1 MRSRS
6 VWLTACSVV
15 VLAGCGG
22 GSDNTFT
29 TTQERTTTTSAPTI
43 QTAVAAQLAG
53 RSDEIARQLDA
64 GDTCGA
70 AHTADRLRNE
80 LTAAINAG
88 AIPALYLEDLS
99 SSVNELQAQ
108 LTCNPPAQEDD
119 HDKGKGKGRDK
130 EKKRKKHED
139 GNEQG

>member
-1 MRSRS
+1 MRSRNA
-6 VWLTACSVV
+6 WLTACSVV
-15 VLAGCGG
+15 LLAGCGG

-29 TTQERTTTTSAPTI
+29 TTQQRTTTSVPAI
-43 QTAVAAQLAG
+43 QSQVAEQLAG

-70 AHTADRLRNE
+70 AHTADRLRTE

-88 AIPALYLEDLS
+88 AIPTLYLEDLS

-108 LTCNPPAQEDD
+108 LQCNPAADEDD
-119 HDKGKGKGRDK
+119 DGNGKGKGHDK
-130 EKKRKKHED
+130 EKKRKKHD
-139 GNEQG
+139 GGDD

>member
-6 VWLTACSVV
+6 AWLTVCSVV
-15 VLAGCGG
+15 LLAGCGG

-29 TTQERTTTTSAPTI
+29 TTRQRTTTTTSAPTI
-43 QTAVAAQLAG
+43 QSDVANQLAG

-88 AIPALYLEDLS
+88 SIPALYLEDLS

-108 LTCNPPAQEDD
+108 LQCSQPAEEDD
-119 HDKGKGKGRDK
+119 HGKGKGGDK
-130 EKKRKKHED
+130 EKKRKKHD
-139 GNEQG
+139 GGDD

>member
-1 MRSRS
+1 MRSRN

-22 GSDNTFT
+22 GSDNSFT
-29 TTQERTTTTSAPTI
+29 TTQQRTTTTSAPTI
-43 QTAVAAQLAG
+43 QRAVADQLAG

-88 AIPALYLEDLS
+88 SIPALYLEDLS

-108 LTCNPPAQEDD
+108 LQCSPPQNDNDDD
-119 HDKGKGKGRDK
+119 HGKGKGK
-130 EKKRKKHED
+130 KKHKKHD
-139 GNEQG
+139 QNEQD

>member
-1 MRSRS
+1 MRWRNA
-6 VWLTACSVV
+6 WLTVCSAL

-29 TTQERTTTTSAPTI
+29 TTKQRTTTTTSVPTI
-43 QTAVAAQLAG
+43 QSAVAERLAG
-53 RSDEIARQLDA
+53 QSDEIAQRLDA

-70 AHTADRLRNE
+70 AHAADRLRNE
-80 LTAAINAG
+80 LTAAINEG

-108 LTCNPPAQEDD
+108 LTCSPPAEDD
-119 HDKGKGKGRDK
+119 HGKGKGREKK
-130 EKKRKKHED
+130 EKKKKHGD
-139 GNEQG
+139 GQD

>member
-6 VWLTACSVV
+6 VWLTACSAL

-29 TTQERTTTTSAPTI
+29 TTRQRTTTTSMPTI
-43 QTAVAAQLAG
+43 QNAIAEQLAG
-53 RSDEIARQLDA
+53 QSDEIAQRLDA

-70 AHTADRLRNE
+70 AHAADRLRNE

-108 LTCNPPAQEDD
+108 LRCTPPAEDD
-119 HDKGKGKGRDK
+119 HGKGGDRGK
-130 EKKRKKHED
+130 EKKEKRKHGGGDER
-139 GNEQG
+139 E

>member
-1 MRSRS
+1 MRSRNA
-6 VWLTACSVV
+6 WLTVCSAL

-29 TTQERTTTTSAPTI
+29 TTQQRTTTTSVPTI
-43 QTAVAAQLAG
+43 RSAVAEQLAG
-53 RSDEIARQLDA
+53 QSDEIAERLGA

-70 AHTADRLRNE
+70 AHAADRLRNG

-108 LTCNPPAQEDD
+108 LACSPPAEEDD
-119 HDKGKGKGRDK
+119 HGKGKGREKK
-130 EKKRKKHED
+130 EKKKKHSGED
-139 GNEQG
+139 GRG

>member
-1 MRSRS
+1 MRSRN

-29 TTQERTTTTSAPTI
+29 TTQRRTTTTTTAPTI
-43 QTAVAAQLAG
+43 ERAVADQLAG

-108 LTCNPPAQEDD
+108 LQCSPPENENGD
-119 HDKGKGKGRDK
+119 HGKGKG
-130 EKKRKKHED
+130 KKRKKHD
-139 GNEQG
+139 GDRQD

>member
-6 VWLTACSVV
+6 AWLTVCSVV
-15 VLAGCGG
+15 LLAGCGG

-29 TTQERTTTTSAPTI
+29 TTRQRTTTTSAPTI
-43 QTAVAAQLAG
+43 QSDVADQLAG

-64 GDTCGA
+64 GDICGA
-70 AHTADRLRNE
+70 AHTADRLRTE

-88 AIPALYLEDLS
+88 SIPALYLEDLS

-108 LTCNPPAQEDD
+108 LQCSPPAEEDD
-119 HDKGKGKGRDK
+119 HGKRKGHDK
-130 EKKRKKHED
+130 EKKRTKHD
-139 GNEQG
+139 GGDD

>member
-1 MRSRS
+1 MRSRNA
-6 VWLTACSVV
+6 WLTVCSAL

-29 TTQERTTTTSAPTI
+29 TTQQRTTTTSVPTI
-43 QTAVAAQLAG
+43 RSAVAEQLAG
-53 RSDEIARQLDA
+53 QSNEIAKRLDA

-70 AHTADRLRNE
+70 AHAADRLRNG

-108 LTCNPPAQEDD
+108 LACSSPAEEND
-119 HDKGKGKGRDK
+119 HGKGKGREKK
-130 EKKRKKHED
+130 EKKKKHGGE
-139 GNEQG
+139 GERG

>member
-1 MRSRS
+1 MRSRNG
-6 VWLTACSVV
+6 WLTVCSVV
-15 VLAGCGG
+15 LLAGCGG

-29 TTQERTTTTSAPTI
+29 TTQQTTTTTSGPPI
-43 QTAVAAQLAG
+43 QGAVAEQLAG
-53 RSDEIARQLDA
+53 RSDEIAKQLDA

-108 LTCNPPAQEDD
+108 LQCNPPADEDD
-119 HDKGKGKGRDK
+119 HGKGKGRDK
-130 EKKRKKHED
+130 EKKDKKHDGED
-139 GNEQG
+139 D